1 MKRIIFTLAIITT
14 FINLNAQESGI
25 CGMSTEDQALMAEL
39 YGHPKN
45 IQANREDWVFI
56 PVMFHLVSEGNGD
69 GRINYGPILKNL
81 ARINKDY
88 NGFKMRFYIYGFNE
102 LKNSQ
107 IYLSPSTSLNAI
119 VANKDP
125 NALNIFITEN
135 ADTQGGGL
143 GTTLGYYS
151 PQGDYIIV
159 RKQELTSA
167 TSTLSHEIGHFFT
180 LKHTFYGW
188 EANPWNEAEH
198 TNHVTLINAPG
209 TNIPVEIMQRTNCSI
224 AADGFCD
231 TPPDYNFGIT
241 SNGCN
246 YTYQVYDSNDDLI
259 IPQKNNFMSYFND
272 CSTYVFTDEQTQAMK
287 NSFYGD
293 QRDFLRRE
301 YVPDTAMISSTIQFT
316 NPTAGS
322 TVPTYN
328 AVTIEWNP
336 VDGATDYL
344 LEITGNG
351 KMTTYFSSEPSIF
364 ITDLSPN
371 ITYIVLLIPFNDGIP
386 NYVTKVTQFKTGTE
400 VSKVNDINFVNDF
413 ELYPVPATQGNNVSI
428 QFNSSKYID
437 SSIKILDILG
447 NIVTSNGFRINAG
460 VNNYLLNTTSL
471 AKGIYFVRIEAENK
485 ILTKKLIIQ

>member
-1 MKRIIFTLAIITT
+1 M
-14 FINLNAQESGI
+14 
-25 CGMSTEDQALMAEL
+25 
-39 YGHPKN
+39 
-45 IQANREDWVFI
+45 
-56 PVMFHLVSEGNGD
+56 
-69 GRINYGPILKNL
+69 
-81 ARINKDY
+81 
-88 NGFKMRFYIYGFNE
+88 
-102 LKNSQ
+102 
-107 IYLSPSTSLNAI
+107 
-119 VANKDP
+119 
-125 NALNIFITEN
+125 
-135 ADTQGGGL
+135 
-143 GTTLGYYS
+143 
-151 PQGDYIIV
+151 
-159 RKQELTSA
+159 
-167 TSTLSHEIGHFFT
+167 
-180 LKHTFYGW
+180 
-188 EANPWNEAEH
+188 
-198 TNHVTLINAPG
+198 
-209 TNIPVEIMQRTNCSI
+209 
-224 AADGFCD
+224 
-231 TPPDYNFGIT
+231 
-241 SNGCN
+241 
-246 YTYQVYDSNDDLI
+246 
-259 IPQKNNFMSYFND
+259 
-272 CSTYVFTDEQTQAMK
+272 
-287 NSFYGD
+287 
-293 QRDFLRRE
+293 
-301 YVPDTAMISSTIQFT
+301 PDTAMISSTIQFT

-371 ITYIVLLIPFNDGIP
+371 VTYIVLLIPFNDGIP